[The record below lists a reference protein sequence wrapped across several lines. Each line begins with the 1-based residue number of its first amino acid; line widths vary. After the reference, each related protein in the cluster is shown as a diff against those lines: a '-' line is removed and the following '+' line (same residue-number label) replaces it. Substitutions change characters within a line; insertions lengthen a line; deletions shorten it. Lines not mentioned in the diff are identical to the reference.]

1 MQEEG
6 FTLSVLE
13 EGKDMMKK
21 REVTLIGDRRR
32 LEKEEPRVEFGISLL
47 EKALEETGYGCGWA
61 EAPEH
66 PWEYRLIPG
75 EKLYVGIRKE
85 EELMNWLEEEE
96 VLCFHSREPE
106 GEGFYLQRIP
116 GKMTVVCGGSAS
128 GALYGCLKLAELLR
142 EAFLRS

>member
-32 LEKEEPRVEFGISLL
+32 LKKEEPRVEFGISLL
-47 EKALEETGYGCGWA
+47 ETALKETGYGCLWA

-85 EELMNWLEEEE
+85 EELD
-96 VLCFHSREPE
+96 VYKRQP
-106 GEGFYLQRIP
+106 YPRP
-116 GKMTVVCGGSAS
+116 PAV
-128 GALYGCLKLAELLR
+128 
-142 EAFLRS
+142 

>member
-47 EKALEETGYGCGWA
+47 ETALKETGYGCLWA
-61 EAPEH
+61 EALP
-66 PWEYRLIPG
+66 PQTTVIFPG
-75 EKLYVGIRKE
+75 MR
-85 EELMNWLEEEE
+85 
-96 VLCFHSREPE
+96 
-106 GEGFYLQRIP
+106 
-116 GKMTVVCGGSAS
+116 
-128 GALYGCLKLAELLR
+128 
-142 EAFLRS
+142 

>member
-47 EKALEETGYGCGWA
+47 ETALKETGYGCLWA

-66 PWEYRLIPG
+66 PWEYLSLIHISEPTRRRG
-75 EKLYVGIRKE
+75 
-85 EELMNWLEEEE
+85 LEDG
-96 VLCFHSREPE
+96 V
-106 GEGFYLQRIP
+106 QRW
-116 GKMTVVCGGSAS
+116 
-128 GALYGCLKLAELLR
+128 
-142 EAFLRS
+142 